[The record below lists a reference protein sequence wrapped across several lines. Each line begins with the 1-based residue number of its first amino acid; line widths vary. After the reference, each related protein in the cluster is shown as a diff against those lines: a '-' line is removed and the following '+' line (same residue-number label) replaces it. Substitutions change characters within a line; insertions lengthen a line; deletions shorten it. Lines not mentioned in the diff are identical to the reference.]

1 MTKTKYTRGV
11 SETGKVFIPLL
22 FAGDI
27 NVYSVA
33 RAFNE
38 EYGCVSKAWGMS
50 DSIFCRDSVILDYD
64 YTEGADQPE
73 TMLRIVTDLARENSD
88 ASIIV
93 MGCGD
98 NYIECISSL
107 KDRFPENVIAPYIDV
122 DFMHRLIHKERFYE
136 MCEARGIGYPTT
148 YVHHK
153 EEGLNIQPP
162 FEGPYIVKPS
172 WGIEYWQ
179 HPYPTQ
185 EKVYKVD
192 TFEEVIRILGDMYGA
207 GYTDSVIIQNFIPG
221 DDSYMRVLTS
231 YSDRNGKVRMMCL
244 GHTLLEEH
252 TPHGKGNH
260 AVILTEKNEELMNS
274 FKALLEDLHFVGWS
288 NFDIKYDMRD
298 GGFKAFE
305 INTRQG
311 RSNYYV
317 TASGANVARYVVED
331 RLDGKHAP
339 DDDSCWLVDTE
350 SLWMNIPQGVAFRFV
365 GAEKYKVR
373 MKQLIAKGKV
383 ANPLINPKETSLR
396 RKYFITRNQLGHY
409 YKYQKYLGK

>member
-1 MTKTKYTRGV
+1 MKKTVYKAGV
-11 SETGKVFIPLL
+11 SETGKKFIPLL

-38 EYGCVSKAWGMS
+38 EYGCIAKAYGMS
-50 DSIFCRDSVILDYD
+50 DSIFCRDSVILDYEWRD
-64 YTEGADQPE
+64 GTDRPE
-73 TMLRIVTDLARENSD
+73 TLLALVTEFAGINSD

-98 NYIECISSL
+98 NYIECISSVM
-107 KDRFPENVIAPYIDV
+107 DRFPDNVIAPYINV
-122 DFMHRLIHKERFYE
+122 DLMHRLINKELFYQL
-136 MCEARGIGYPTT
+136 CASIGVDYPTT
-148 YVHHK
+148 FVHRK
-153 EEGLNIQPP
+153 EMGLSFDPP
-162 FEGPYIVKPS
+162 FEGPYIVKPTES
-172 WGIEYWQ
+172 IDYWR

-185 EKVYKVD
+185 KKVFKAD
-192 TFEEVIRILGDMYGA
+192 TWEEVLQILKDMRGA
-207 GYTDSVIIQNFIPG
+207 GYEHSVILQNFIPG

-231 YSDRNGKVRMMCL
+231 YSDKNGKVRMMCL

-252 TPHGKGNH
+252 TPHGQGNH
-260 AVILTEKNEELMNS
+260 AVVLTECNKDLMMR
-274 FKALLEDLHFVGWS
+274 FKKLLEGLHFTGWS

-298 GGFKAFE
+298 DSYRAFE

-317 TASGANVARYVVED
+317 TASGANVARYVVQD
-331 RLDGKHAP
+331 RLDDKFDP
-339 DDDSCWLVDTE
+339 EDDSCWFVDTD
-350 SLWMNIPQGVAFRFV
+350 SLWMNVPQGVAFTYV
-365 GAEKYKVR
+365 KGEEYKAR
-373 MKQLIAKGKV
+373 MKKLIAEGKV

-409 YKYQKYLGK
+409 YKYKKYLGK